1 MVNAHIVVYV
11 TFYVHNF
18 LWHVMTYLLLR
29 RLWRLYNFFFPF
41 FTSVFAIFTVF
52 FKIKIFQSG
61 SNVSCFS
68 FLNTYISEA
77 IVFSIE
83 KS

>member
-41 FTSVFAIFTVF
+41 LH
-52 FKIKIFQSG
+52 QSLQF
-61 SNVSCFS
+61 SQCF
-68 FLNTYISEA
+68 L
-77 IVFSIE
+77 
-83 KS
+83 K